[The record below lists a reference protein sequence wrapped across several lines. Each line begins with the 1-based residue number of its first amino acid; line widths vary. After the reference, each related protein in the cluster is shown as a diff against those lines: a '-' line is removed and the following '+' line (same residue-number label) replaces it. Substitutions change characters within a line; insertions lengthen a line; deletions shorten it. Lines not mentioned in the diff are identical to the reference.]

1 MTGALVPVCKVLVLQ
16 PDRVSGFSDP
26 DRLQHSGVPEL
37 LENDRH
43 VELHWALVAV
53 GLDAPDEPR
62 VAVAHRCQEL
72 KSEIR
77 LG

>member
-43 VELHWALVAV
+43 VELHRALVAV

-62 VAVAHRCQEL
+62 VAVAHRSQEL
-72 KSEIR
+72 ESEFR